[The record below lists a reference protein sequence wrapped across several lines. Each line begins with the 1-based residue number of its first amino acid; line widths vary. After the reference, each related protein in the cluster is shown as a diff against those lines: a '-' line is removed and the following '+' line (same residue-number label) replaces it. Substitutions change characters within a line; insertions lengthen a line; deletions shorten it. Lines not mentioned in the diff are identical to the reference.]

1 MVIEFMRA
9 STPSDLRPE
18 NCSLCGQ
25 AFQTRSVIAVAMDRP
40 EGWQIG
46 VVCPSCI
53 RNLGE
58 HAPEQFPSIQEYQDA
73 LRRYPRPIWASVE
86 EADAELD
93 APGWEVPDLWRVERS
108 A

>member
-1 MVIEFMRA
+1 LIIEFMRA
-9 STPSDLRPE
+9 STPADLKE
-18 NCSLCGQ
+18 TKCALCGQ

-58 HAPEQFPSIQEYQDA
+58 YRPEQFPSIEEYQDA
-73 LRRYPRPIWASVE
+73 LRRYPRPIWASYE
-86 EADAELD
+86 EADAELG
-93 APGWEVPDLWRVERS
+93 AVGWECPDFWRVELSR
-108 A
+108 

>member
-1 MVIEFMRA
+1 LIIEFMRA
-9 STPSDLRPE
+9 STPADLKE
-18 NCSLCGQ
+18 TKCALCGQ

-40 EGWQIG
+40 GGWEIG
-46 VVCPSCI
+46 VTCPACI

-58 HAPEQFPSIQEYQDA
+58 HVPEQFPSIQEYQDA
-73 LRRYPRPIWASVE
+73 LERYPKPVWSSDE

-93 APGWEVPDLWRVERS
+93 ALGWEVPDLWRVERS

>member
-1 MVIEFMRA
+1 LIIEFMRA
-9 STPSDLRPE
+9 STPADLKE
-18 NCSLCGQ
+18 TKCALCGQ

-58 HAPEQFPSIQEYQDA
+58 HVPEQFPSIQEYQDA
-73 LRRYPRPIWASVE
+73 LERYPKPVWSSVE

-93 APGWEVPDLWRVERS
+93 ALGWEVPDLWRVERS